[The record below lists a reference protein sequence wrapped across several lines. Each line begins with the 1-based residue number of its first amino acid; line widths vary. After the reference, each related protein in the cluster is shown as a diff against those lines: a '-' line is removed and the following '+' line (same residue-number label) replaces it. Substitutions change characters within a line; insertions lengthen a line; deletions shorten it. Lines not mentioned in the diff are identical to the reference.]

1 MAAEIPWGRS
11 LDWPEVQHTERG
23 VTLAAGLDHR
33 AVIARDLGLEG
44 LAALRGE
51 LTLRPWL
58 DGVAIEGCVV
68 AEVTRLC
75 GISLEPFIVAI
86 NEPIKVRIV
95 PLGSPNAPAADA
107 AEVIVDLESE
117 DPPDEA
123 TTGAIDLTAYVV
135 EALALALE
143 PFPRKPG
150 AVFSPPED
158 TGPVS
163 PFAVLSTLTRRPS

>member
-1 MAAEIPWGRS
+1 MAAELPWGRS
-11 LDWPEVQHTERG
+11 LGWPEVQHAERE
-23 VTLAAGLDHR
+23 VTIAADPDHR

-44 LAALRGE
+44 LAALRGD

-58 DGVAIEGCVV
+58 DGVAIDGCVV

-75 GISLEPFIVAI
+75 GISLEPFDVAI
-86 NEPIKVRIV
+86 NETIKVRIV

-117 DPPDEA
+117 DPPDVA
-123 TTGAIDLTAYVV
+123 ISGVIDLAAYVV
-135 EALALALE
+135 EALALALD

-163 PFAVLSTLTRRPS
+163 PFAVLSTLSRRPS

>member
-1 MAAEIPWGRS
+1 MPTQLPWGRP
-11 LDWPEVQHTERG
+11 LDWPEVQHAERE
-23 VTLAAGLDHR
+23 VTLTADPNHLR
-33 AVIARDLGLEG
+33 VIARDLGLED

-51 LTLRPWL
+51 LTLRSWL

-68 AEVTRLC
+68 AEVTQLC
-75 GISLEPFIVAI
+75 GISLEPFVVAI
-86 NEPIKVRIV
+86 NEPIKVRVV
-95 PLGSPNAPAADA
+95 PLGSPNAPTTDA

-123 TTGAIDLTAYVV
+123 TSGVIDLAAYVV
-135 EALALALE
+135 EALALALD

-163 PFAVLSTLTRRPS
+163 PFAVLSTLSRRPS